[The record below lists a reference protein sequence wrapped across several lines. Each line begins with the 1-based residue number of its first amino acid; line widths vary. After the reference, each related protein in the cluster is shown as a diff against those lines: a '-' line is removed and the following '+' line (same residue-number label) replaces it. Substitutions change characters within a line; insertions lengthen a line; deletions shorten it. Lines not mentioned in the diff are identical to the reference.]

1 MNTKIYI
8 MKCDDDNNA
17 GRSPALYTCGKYGS
31 ACRHAML
38 AALSTP
44 TSKMLERVV

>member
-1 MNTKIYI
+1 MLI
-8 MKCDDDNNA
+8 MIIMTIMLNA

-31 ACRHAML
+31 ACRHATL
-38 AALSTP
+38 AALPTP